1 MVAQSEGARAA
12 KSSAPASAPVS
23 ASARPVFSIGQVLA
37 KLQPEFPELSPSK
50 LRFLELQDLVT
61 PFRTPSSYRK
71 FSADDVAR
79 LRLILTL
86 QRDQYL
92 PLKVIREHLD
102 AMESGQASPLP
113 TAVGLSATS
122 VLSTRSRYTK
132 DEMLR
137 AAGASANLLQ
147 DAVSAGLIVAAE
159 SYGEEELSTLTA
171 LAQLQRSGIE
181 PRHLSVLKA
190 TAEKEFALIERALAP
205 IAKRQGPAS
214 RAKSVERANEI
225 SVHLDVVRGQI
236 LRHVI
241 SRNAGQA

>member
-1 MVAQSEGARAA
+1 MAGQSEGARAP
-12 KSSAPASAPVS
+12 KSTSGGAALHGASS
-23 ASARPVFSIGQVLA
+23 KPVFSIGQVLA
-37 KLQPEFPELSPSK
+37 KLQPEFPDLSPSK
-50 LRFLELQDLVT
+50 LRFLEEKDLVT

-71 FSADDVAR
+71 FSADDVER

-102 AMESGQASPLP
+102 AMASGQASALP
-113 TAVGLSATS
+113 TAVGLAANS
-122 VLSTRSRYTK
+122 VLSTRARYSR

-147 DAVSAGLIVAAE
+147 DAVSAGLIVAAN
-159 SYGEEELSTLTA
+159 SYGEEELTTLTA
-171 LAQLQRSGIE
+171 LSQLQRSGIE
-181 PRHLSVLKA
+181 PRHLSVLRA

-205 IAKRQGPAS
+205 VAKRQGPAS

-225 SVHLDVVRGQI
+225 SVHLDVVRSQI
-236 LRHVI
+236 LREVI

>member
-1 MVAQSEGARAA
+1 MAAENAGARAS
-12 KSSAPASAPVS
+12 KSTAAPASPLS

-37 KLQPEFPELSPSK
+37 KLQPEFPELTPSK
-50 LRFLELQDLVT
+50 LRFLEDQDLVT

-71 FSADDVAR
+71 FSGDDVER

-102 AMESGQASPLP
+102 AMASGQASALP
-113 TAVGLSATS
+113 TAVGLAASS
-122 VLSTRSRYTK
+122 VLSTRSRFARE
-132 DEMLR
+132 DMLR

-147 DAVSAGLIVAAE
+147 DAVSAGLIAAAD
-159 SYGEEELSTLTA
+159 SFGEEELATLTA

-181 PRHLSVLKA
+181 PRHLGVLKT
-190 TAEKEFALIERALAP
+190 TAEKEFSLIERALAP
-205 IAKRQGPAS
+205 VARRQGPAS

-225 SVHLDVVRGQI
+225 SVHLDVVRAQI
-236 LRHVI
+236 LRQVI